1 MKPKLNK
8 EDRAKQ
14 EKIREKLSSGEALS
28 SLSVSSGEKTGSDKD
43 PGEKS
48 TPHALAGRVTMPL
61 SAKPVSKTSESD
73 RKTIASSRAKQIIS
87 AMICDMFNPNKSSS
101 RAVKLYTV
109 YKGDTLES
117 IAKRHGTTVDKLKKL
132 NSFSD
137 NDAANLTIGQK
148 IRIR

>member
-8 EDRAKQ
+8 EDLAKQ
-14 EKIREKLSSGEALS
+14 KKIREQLSNGEPLSNLSGR
-28 SLSVSSGEKTGSDKD
+28 SGEKTGSDND
-43 PGEKS
+43 SEEKS
-48 TPHALAGRVTMPL
+48 TYHALMGDVRMVPPRE
-61 SAKPVSKTSESD
+61 SGSKGSD
-73 RKTIASSRAKQIIS
+73 GDQKTIASSRAKQIIS